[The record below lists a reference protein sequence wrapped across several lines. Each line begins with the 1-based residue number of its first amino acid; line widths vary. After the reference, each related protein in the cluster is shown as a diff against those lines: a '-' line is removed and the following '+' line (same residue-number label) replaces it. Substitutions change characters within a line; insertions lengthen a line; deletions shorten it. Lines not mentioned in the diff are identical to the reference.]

1 MKTHITSTL
10 LLAAG
15 LLAFA
20 SGGASADTKV
30 FQAASICT
38 GGKQSNFNINGTIFN
53 DSLTLPVTVLCAIN
67 RDRTDAKPSSVQ
79 ISVIDNS
86 SLLIGD
92 GNFACSLLPMSRFG
106 QPNASG
112 ATVTTSG
119 TNSAGQILTVPIPA
133 FVPNDGTLTLKC
145 KIPRRGAGDPNS
157 LIGSIKVV
165 EPEPTN

>member
-1 MKTHITSTL
+1 MKTRITSTL
-10 LLAAG
+10 LLAAS
-15 LLAFA
+15 LLALA

-119 TNSAGQILTVPIPA
+119 TNSAGQILTVPSPA